1 MAKSLHLKSTK
12 LIQQLIELLSRQL
25 IREIVV
31 AFCCNFF
38 FLFVFYVQFCSVCSI
53 YTIFF
58 YSLSALKFKWN
69 HLSNVKIYVV
79 EFFLLKNMHCF
90 VKKALYWAGL
100 RGRDRRD
107 FVRLK
112 TLLMVGF
119 YDYVLKTLPV

>member
-58 YSLSALKFKWN
+58 NSLSALKFKWN

>member
-38 FLFVFYVQFCSVCSI
+38 FFSYFMFSFVQFVQFI
-53 YTIFF
+53 RFFF